1 MRGVSLGFW
10 VVLLVVPSAIAAQ
23 VEEVPPP
30 FQPFEHMIGGWKG
43 TASPTANRVKGW
55 QESHGWAWKFEK
67 GRPVG
72 LTLNLEGDKTL
83 TKGSITFDSA
93 SKKYKLAGLNA
104 DGKPV
109 AYVGAFSPDGKTLT
123 LDRVGTTPEGKER
136 LIVRPNSNKIRYT
149 LNLDRQ
155 EPGAPQYKTVITV
168 GLTKDG
174 ESFAAGAGGTDLPK
188 CIMTGGAAGI
198 TVSYQGKSYP
208 VCCTGCRDEFNDNPE
223 KYAKLADAAAKAST
237 KAAPGVKDK
246 PAAKGKD
253 DGSFDGLFDEP
264 KAQKG
269 AMPTKAKTKAKAE
282 VETKDDAPA
291 ADSKPGMLRDD
302 ASTKAARNLQ
312 LGQNYEKGGKK
323 VLALDYYRKVVKDQ
337 PDGEAA
343 KTAAARIKALEDK

>member
-72 LTLNLEGDKTL
+72 LTLSFEGDKAL
-83 TKGSITFDSA
+83 TKGSITFDPA
-93 SKKYKLAGLNA
+93 SRKYKLDGLDA
-104 DGKPV
+104 EGKPV
-109 AYVGAFSPDGKTLT
+109 AYVGAFSPDGKTLA
-123 LDRVGTTPEGKER
+123 LDRVGATAEGKER

-155 EPGAPQYKTVITV
+155 EPGAPQYKTVFTV

-174 ESFAAGAGGTDLPK
+174 ESFAAGAGGADLPK

-198 TVSYQGKSYP
+198 IVSYQGKSYP

-223 KYAKLADAAAKAST
+223 KYAKLADAAAAKAST
-237 KAAPGVKDK
+237 KAAPGAKEQ

-253 DGSFDGLFDEP
+253 DGSFDGLIDEP
-264 KAQKG
+264 RTKKG
-269 AMPTKAKTKAKAE
+269 VMPARVKAKAE
-282 VETKDDAPA
+282 GETKVDAPPVG
-291 ADSKPGMLRDD
+291 SKPEAAKDD

-323 VLALDYYRKVVKDQ
+323 ALALDYYRKVVKDQ

-343 KTAAARIKALEDK
+343 KTAAARLKALEGK